1 MRLLSFLTLLLLF
14 RVDNAIELVAQIRSF
29 PYTESFDS
37 VIVPALPPEW
47 TTSTARLG
55 SGDFVTTGSS
65 PHSSPNAVIATN
77 STISQFLVTPR
88 FDFTGR
94 TPDKIEYW
102 TSRSSTHTSGALV
115 EASIDDGLTF
125 PIVVSDTLKNP
136 GNTSYHLMELDLP
149 QSLIDQDQVRFR
161 WRVIGGS
168 GGTSGTFRIDDVVV
182 TVKTAI
188 DLAIGP
194 IGVSPAAP
202 ALTDSLTFSVRVVN
216 RGTQTASRYTVELF
230 DDANNDS
237 VGQASE
243 RFQSLSPPPIN
254 SGDSLLLQLKSSGFS
269 PGDHQVLCEVSI
281 EEDENPTNDKGI
293 VNFYV
298 GASPRLVVIN
308 EIMSAPSG
316 GEPEWIE
323 IFNTS
328 TMSINVKNWK
338 ISNRIS
344 SSKYTISS
352 TNASLSPEG
361 FAVIT
366 KDSLAL
372 RAFHPSLPGLLLM
385 NSSLPNALFRNDSDA
400 VTLYDSRDFV
410 IDSLYYRSSWGGGGG
425 KSLERISPTDLSTE
439 QSNWGTSL
447 DPSGSSPGRINTLTK
462 KEYDLAVSYIG
473 ASPSSPT
480 TNSVVTVTAKVL
492 NLGLQPASG
501 YSVDF
506 FEDTD
511 GDSLGQPGELFS
523 HITTTPKLQ
532 AGDSVLFSVK
542 APTSTLGDHRY
553 LVTVEY
559 PLDEETLNNKRGII
573 VAVGL
578 PPGSVVINE
587 IQYAPSGGEP
597 EWVEI
602 FNTTATEINLR
613 SWKLSNRI
621 SSSKYALTDSD
632 AALSP
637 RGLAV
642 VTKDSVAF
650 RSFHPS
656 ISGLFLTNPS
666 LPTSLF
672 RNDSD
677 AVTLYDPRG
686 SIIDSLYYRSS
697 WGGGGGKSLERISPT
712 GPSTERSN
720 WRTTLDP
727 SGGSPG
733 RVNTLTQKERDLA
746 IKSLKASP
754 ALPTVNE
761 AVTLTLMVENV
772 GTEPAFDY
780 SVSFFEDT
788 NNDSLGQ
795 PEELIVRLTSTRVL
809 QRGDSASYSTQTAKV
824 SLGDHRYLALVDYG
838 ADEETLNNE
847 ALILVSAGLPVKTV
861 VINEIMY
868 GPSGG
873 EPEWIEL
880 YNTSAAEVNLKNW
893 RFSNRVTSS
902 KYDLTASDVYLSPKG
917 FAVITR
923 DSLAFFTF
931 HPSILGLFL
940 VNSDLPIA
948 LFSNSGDAV
957 VLFDARTNVMD
968 SLFYAPTWGGGGGR
982 SLERI
987 GPGAS
992 STDPS
997 NWGAS
1002 IDPSG
1007 SSPGRANT
1015 LAKKSHD
1022 LAIRRLTSFPQIAY
1036 EGATITLKATIL
1048 NAGTNP
1054 ALDFVVSFYE
1064 DVNADSTGQPS
1075 ELVIRTNSTGPLEPG
1090 DSIAFNAQT
1099 LGASAGMHRYLV
1111 SADYSSDEDTLNNK
1125 RLLILEV
1132 GLPTSSVVIN
1142 EIMYG
1147 PTGGE
1152 PEWVELYNTT
1162 SVDVDLENWRL
1173 SNRTIATRYPLA
1185 TKSVILRPF
1194 SYAVVAKDASIL
1206 NFHSMPLALLVL
1218 VPNLPTALFSNA
1230 GDAVVLYDAR
1240 GVTMDSLTYTP
1251 AWGGAN
1257 GKSMERI
1264 AIDVS
1269 STDSTN
1275 WATSVDTEA
1284 STPGRQNSVATLA
1297 NDLQIV
1303 RVRAVEP
1310 LSVQEGA
1317 ALSVALL
1324 VTVQNIGKEPATGF
1338 SVKFYH
1344 DAERDSVLLP
1354 AELVGTVASEVSLER
1369 RDTTLVPLTW
1379 TGVPSGLVR
1388 MAAVVDYGKD
1398 ERLSNNFA
1406 SIDFRVGSRPRAL
1419 IINEIMYAP
1428 LTGQAE
1434 WIELYNPN
1442 SFPVDIAE
1450 WTLSDM
1456 RDATGKANVFSIA
1469 ASWTEI
1475 QAGGYAVFSSDSTI
1489 LSQFPSL
1496 QNLQEGLRVII
1507 LNRTSLSL
1515 NNDGDDV
1522 ITRDLVGTVIDSV
1535 HYSPSWHNPD
1545 ITDVTGISLERI
1557 NPTLSSNDGR
1567 NWSSCV
1573 EKIGGT
1579 PGLQNSVFTTAIA
1592 PRTTLSVSPN
1602 PFSPDGDGFEDFT
1615 VISYQLSSRIARV
1628 NVRIFDSLGRLVR
1641 TLANYDPSASTGQ
1654 IIWDGLDD
1662 DRRRLRMG
1670 IYIVLLEAIDSGGGT
1685 VESAKAAAVVAGR
1698 L

>member
-1 MRLLSFLTLLLLF
+1 MRLFSLFSLLLVF
-14 RVDNAIELVAQIRSF
+14 RVDSGIELVAQIRSF

-37 VIVPALPPEW
+37 VVVPALPTGW
-47 TTSTARLG
+47 STSTARLG
-55 SGDFVTTGSS
+55 SGDFVTTVSS
-65 PHSSPNAVIATN
+65 PHSSPSAVIATN

-88 FDFTGR
+88 LDFSGR
-94 TPDKIEYW
+94 FPDKIEYW
-102 TSRSSTHTSGALV
+102 TSRSSTHTSGVLV
-115 EASIDDGLTF
+115 EASVDNGLTF

-136 GNTSYHLMELDLP
+136 GNTSYHLIELDLP
-149 QSLIDQDQVRFR
+149 QSLIDQDRVRFR

-188 DLAIGP
+188 DLAIGS
-194 IGVSPAAP
+194 IGVSPASP
-202 ALTDSLTFSVRVVN
+202 AFTDSLSFSIHIVN
-216 RGTQTASRYTVELF
+216 RGTQTASGYFIELF
-230 DDANNDS
+230 DDANDDS

-243 RFQSLSPPPIN
+243 RLQSLSPPPVN
-254 SGDSLLLQLKSSGFS
+254 SGDSLLLELKSNGFS

-281 EEDENPTNDKGI
+281 AGDENPTNNKGI
-293 VNFYV
+293 VNFFV
-298 GASPRLVVIN
+298 GALPHLVVIN

-323 IFNTS
+323 VFNTS
-328 TMSINVKNWK
+328 RMSINLKNWK

-344 SSKYTISS
+344 SSKYTISPTS
-352 TNASLSPEG
+352 VSLPPEG
-361 FAVIT
+361 LVVIT

-372 RAFHPSLPGLLLM
+372 RAFHPSIPGLLLM

-400 VTLYDSRDFV
+400 VMLYDSRDFV

-462 KEYDLAVSYIG
+462 KEYDLAVSYIS
-473 ASPSSPT
+473 ASPSFPT
-480 TNSVVTVTAKVL
+480 TNSVIIVTVEVL
-492 NLGLQPASG
+492 NLGLQPAFS

-506 FEDTD
+506 FEDTN
-511 GDSLGQPGELFS
+511 GDSLGQPGEQFS
-523 HITTTPKLQ
+523 HITTTPTLE
-532 AGDSVLFSVK
+532 AGDSALFSAQ
-542 APTSTLGDHRY
+542 APISTLGDHRY
-553 LVTVEY
+553 LVTIEY

-578 PPGSVVINE
+578 PPRSVVINE

-602 FNTTATEINLR
+602 FNTTATAVNLR
-613 SWKLSNRI
+613 GWRLSNRI
-621 SSSKYALTDSD
+621 SSAKYALTDSD
-632 AALSP
+632 VVLSA
-637 RGLAV
+637 RGLVV
-642 VTKDSVAF
+642 VTKDSLAF
-650 RSFHPS
+650 QSFHPS
-656 ISGLFLTNPS
+656 IPGLLLTSPS

-677 AVTLYDPRG
+677 AVALYDQRG
-686 SIIDSLYYRSS
+686 AVIDSLYYRSS

-720 WRTTLDP
+720 WGTTLDP

-733 RVNTLTQKERDLA
+733 RVNTLTRKEKDLA
-746 IKSLKASP
+746 VRSLKAAP
-754 ALPTVNE
+754 IRPTVNE
-761 AVTLTLMVENV
+761 AVTLTLTVENI
-772 GTEPAFDY
+772 GTDPAFDY

-795 PEELIVRLTSTRVL
+795 PEELIVRLTSTPVL
-809 QRGDSASYSTQTAKV
+809 QPGDSASFSAQIAKV
-824 SLGDHRYLALVDYG
+824 SLGDHRYLALVDYA
-838 ADEETLNNE
+838 ADEEILNNE
-847 ALILVSAGLPVKTV
+847 ALLLVSAGLPARTV

-902 KYDLTASDVYLSPKG
+902 KYGLRASDVYLPPKG

-923 DSLAFFTF
+923 DSLAFFAF
-931 HPSILGLFL
+931 HSSIPGLLL
-940 VNSDLPIA
+940 VNGDLPIA

-968 SLFYAPTWGGGGGR
+968 SLFYAPSWGGGGGR

-987 GPGAS
+987 AAEAS
-992 STDPS
+992 STDQS
-997 NWGAS
+997 NWGS
-1002 IDPSG
+1002 CLDPSG
-1007 SSPGRANT
+1007 STPGRVNT
-1015 LAKKSHD
+1015 LSKKGHD
-1022 LAIRRLTSFPQIAY
+1022 LAIQSLTSLPQIAY

-1048 NAGTNP
+1048 NVGTNP

-1064 DVNADSTGQPS
+1064 DTNGDSIGRPS
-1075 ELVIRTNSTGPLEPG
+1075 ELILRTSSDGSLLPE

-1099 LGASAGMHRYLV
+1099 LRASAGMHRYLV
-1111 SADYSSDEDTLNNK
+1111 SVDYSADEDTLNNK
-1125 RLLILEV
+1125 RLLILQV
-1132 GLPTSSVVIN
+1132 GLPMRSVVIN
-1142 EIMYG
+1142 EVMYG

-1152 PEWVELYNTT
+1152 PEWIELYSTT
-1162 SVDVDLENWRL
+1162 NVDVDLESWRL
-1173 SNRTIATRYPLA
+1173 SNRIIATKYTLS
-1185 TKSVILRPF
+1185 TTSVILKPF
-1194 SYAVVAKDASIL
+1194 SYAVVTKDASIL
-1206 NFHSMPLALLVL
+1206 NFHSTHLGLLVL

-1230 GDAVVLYDAR
+1230 GDAVVLYDTR

-1264 AIDVS
+1264 AVDVA

-1275 WATSVDTEA
+1275 WATSADIEG
-1284 STPGRQNSVATLA
+1284 STPGRQNSIATLS
-1297 NDLQIV
+1297 NDLRIV
-1303 RVRAVEP
+1303 RVRTVEP
-1310 LSVQEGA
+1310 LSDQKDA
-1317 ALSVALL
+1317 AMSVALL
-1324 VTVQNIGKEPATGF
+1324 VTVQNVGMEPATGF
-1338 SVKFYH
+1338 SLKFYH
-1344 DAERDSVLLP
+1344 DADRDSVLLP
-1354 AELVGTVASEVSLER
+1354 AELIGTVASQATLQR
-1369 RDTTLVPLTW
+1369 KDTTLVPFTW
-1379 TGVPSGLVR
+1379 TGVPSGLIR
-1388 MAAVVDYGKD
+1388 MIAVVDYKKD
-1398 ERLSNNFA
+1398 ERLSNNTA
-1406 SIDFRVGSRPRAL
+1406 SIDVRIGSKHRAL
-1419 IINEIMYAP
+1419 IINEIMYGP
-1428 LTGQAE
+1428 LAGQAE

-1442 SFPVDIAE
+1442 SFPVDMTD

-1456 RDATGKANVFSIA
+1456 KDATGKANVFSIA
-1469 ASWTEI
+1469 GSRIEI
-1475 QAGGYAVFSSDSTI
+1475 QAGGYAVLSSDSTI
-1489 LSQFPSL
+1489 LSQFPGL
-1496 QNLQEGLRVII
+1496 QTPQEDLRVII
-1507 LNRTSLSL
+1507 LNRTGLSL
-1515 NNDGDDV
+1515 NNEGDDV
-1522 ITRDLVGTVIDSV
+1522 VISDLVGTVIDSV
-1535 HYSPSWHNPD
+1535 HYFPSWHNPD

-1557 NPTLSSNDGR
+1557 NTNLSSNDRR

-1579 PGLQNSVFTTAIA
+1579 PGRQNSVFTTTTA

-1615 VISYQLSSRIARV
+1615 IISYQLASRIARV

-1662 DRRRLRMG
+1662 ERRRLRMG
-1670 IYIVLLEAIDSGGGT
+1670 IYIVLLEAIDSAGGT
-1685 VESAKAAAVVAGR
+1685 IESAKAAAVVAGR

>member
-1 MRLLSFLTLLLLF
+1 MRLLSLFALLLLS
-14 RVDNAIELVAQIRSF
+14 RVGSAIGLVAQIRSF
-29 PYTESFDS
+29 PYTENFDS
-37 VIVPALPPEW
+37 VDVPALPTGW
-47 TTSTARLG
+47 SASTARLA

-65 PHSSPNAVIATN
+65 PHSSPSAVIATN

-88 FDFTGR
+88 FDFSGR
-94 TPDKIEYW
+94 APDKIEYW
-102 TSRSSTHTSGALV
+102 TSRSSTHTSGVLV

-125 PIVVSDTLKNP
+125 PVVVSDTLKNP
-136 GNTSYHLMELDLP
+136 GNTSYHLIELDLP
-149 QSLIDQDQVRFR
+149 QSLVDQDHVRFR

-168 GGTSGTFRIDDVVV
+168 GGSSGTFRIDDVVV
-182 TVKTAI
+182 TVKTAL
-188 DLAIGP
+188 DLAVSS
-194 IGVSPAAP
+194 IGVSPVSP
-202 ALTDSLTFSVRVVN
+202 VFTDSLTFSVRVVN
-216 RGTQTASRYTVELF
+216 RGTQTASEYSMDLF
-230 DDANNDS
+230 DDANDDS

-254 SGDSLLLQLKSSGFS
+254 SGDSLLFELKSSGFS
-269 PGDHQVLCEVSI
+269 PGDHRVLCEVSMAG
-281 EEDENPTNDKGI
+281 DENPANNKGI
-293 VNFYV
+293 VNFFV
-298 GASPRLVVIN
+298 GALPDLIVIN

-328 TMSINVKNWK
+328 TMSINLKNWK

-344 SSKYTISS
+344 SSKYLISS
-352 TNASLSPEG
+352 TSVSLPSEG
-361 FAVIT
+361 LAVIT

-372 RAFHPSLPGLLLM
+372 RAFHPSIPGLLLM
-385 NSSLPNALFRNDSDA
+385 NNSLPNALFRNDSDA

-410 IDSLYYRSSWGGGGG
+410 VDSLYYRSSWVGGGG

-439 QSNWGTSL
+439 QSNWRTSL
-447 DPSGSSPGRINTLTK
+447 DPSGSSPGRVNTVTQ
-462 KEYDLAVSYIG
+462 KENDLAAMSLN
-473 ASPSSPT
+473 ASPAFPT
-480 TNSVVTVTAKVL
+480 TDSMLILTVKVL
-492 NLGLQPASG
+492 NVGLQPASG

-506 FEDTD
+506 FEDTN
-511 GDSLGQPGELFS
+511 GDSVGQLGELFS
-523 HITTTPKLQ
+523 RVTTTPTLQ
-532 AGDSVLFSVK
+532 SGDSVLFFAQ
-542 APTSTLGDHRY
+542 APNSTLGDHRY
-553 LVTVEY
+553 LVTIEY
-559 PLDEETLNNKRGII
+559 PLDEETSNNKRGII

-578 PPGSVVINE
+578 PPRSVIINE
-587 IQYAPSGGEP
+587 ILYAPSGGEP

-602 FNTTATEINLR
+602 FNTSTVAINLR
-613 SWKLSNRI
+613 DWKLSNRI
-621 SSSKYALTDSD
+621 SSARYALTDTE
-632 AALSP
+632 AVLSP
-637 RGLAV
+637 RGFAV
-642 VTKDSVAF
+642 VTKDSLALN
-650 RSFHPS
+650 SFHPS
-656 ISGLFLTNPS
+656 IPGLLLTNPS

-677 AVTLYDPRG
+677 AVALYDQRG
-686 SIIDSLYYRSS
+686 AVMDSLYYRSS

-712 GPSTERSN
+712 GPSAERSN
-720 WRTTLDP
+720 WGTTLDP

-733 RVNTLTQKERDLA
+733 RVNTLTRKEKDLA
-746 IKSLKASP
+746 VRSLKAVP
-754 ALPTVNE
+754 VLPMVNE
-761 AVTLTLMVENV
+761 AVTLTLIVENV

-780 SVSFFEDT
+780 SVSFYEDT

-795 PEELIVRLTSTRVL
+795 PGELITRLTSTPVL
-809 QRGDSASYSTQTAKV
+809 QPDDSASFSAQTAKV
-824 SLGDHRYLALVDYG
+824 LLGDHRYLALVDYG
-838 ADEETLNNE
+838 ADEEILNNE
-847 ALILVSAGLPVKTV
+847 ALLLVSAGLPVRTV
-861 VINEIMY
+861 VVNEIMY

-880 YNTSAAEVNLKNW
+880 HNTSADGVNLKNW

-902 KYDLTASDVYLSPKG
+902 KYDLTASDVYLPPKG

-923 DSLAFFTF
+923 DSLAFFAF
-931 HPSILGLFL
+931 HSSMPGLLL

-968 SLFYAPTWGGGGGR
+968 SLFYAPGWGGGGGR

-987 GPGAS
+987 APEAS
-992 STDPS
+992 STGQS
-997 NWGAS
+997 NWGTS

-1007 SSPGRANT
+1007 STPGRINT
-1015 LAKKSHD
+1015 LSKKSHD
-1022 LAIRRLTSFPQIAY
+1022 LAIRSLTALPPIAN
-1036 EGATITLKATIL
+1036 EGATITLEAMVL
-1048 NAGTNP
+1048 NAGKNP

-1064 DVNADSTGQPS
+1064 DINGDSIGQPS
-1075 ELVIRTNSTGPLEPG
+1075 ELILRTSSAGSLPPE

-1099 LGASAGMHRYLV
+1099 LRASAGTHRYLV
-1111 SADYSSDEDTLNNK
+1111 SADYSADEDTLNNK
-1125 RLLILEV
+1125 WLLILQV

-1142 EIMYG
+1142 EIVYA

-1162 SVDVDLENWRL
+1162 NADVDLENWRL
-1173 SNRTIATRYPLA
+1173 SNRTIATKYTLS
-1185 TKSVILRPF
+1185 TTSVILKPL
-1194 SYAVVAKDASIL
+1194 SYAVVTKDASIL
-1206 NFHSMPLALLVL
+1206 NFHSTPPGLLVL
-1218 VPNLPTALFSNA
+1218 VPNLPTALLSNA
-1230 GDAVVLYDAR
+1230 GDAVVLYDTR
-1240 GVTMDSLTYTP
+1240 GVIMDSLTYTP

-1269 STDSTN
+1269 STDSSN
-1275 WATSVDTEA
+1275 WATSVDVEG
-1284 STPGRQNSVATLA
+1284 STPGRQNSVVTLA
-1297 NDLQIV
+1297 NDLRIV

-1310 LSVQEGA
+1310 LSVQDGS

-1324 VTVQNIGKEPATGF
+1324 VTVQNTGKEPAVGF
-1338 SVKFYH
+1338 SVKFYY
-1344 DAERDSVLLP
+1344 DADRDSVLLP
-1354 AELVGTVASEVSLER
+1354 EELVGTVASEATLQR
-1369 RDTTLVPLTW
+1369 KDTTLVPFTW
-1379 TGVPSGLVR
+1379 TGVPSGLIR
-1388 MAAVVDYGKD
+1388 MIGVVDYNKD
-1398 ERLSNNFA
+1398 ERLSNNAA
-1406 SIDFRVGSRPRAL
+1406 SIDLRIGSQPRAL

-1442 SFPVDIAE
+1442 SFPVDMTD

-1469 ASWTEI
+1469 GTRTEI
-1475 QAGGYAVFSSDSTI
+1475 QAGGYAVLSSDSTI

-1496 QNLQEGLRVII
+1496 QDLGEGSGVII

-1515 NNDGDDV
+1515 NNEGDEV
-1522 ITRDLVGTVIDSV
+1522 IIRDLVGTVIDSV
-1535 HYSPSWHNPD
+1535 HYFPSWHNPD
-1545 ITDVTGISLERI
+1545 ITDVTGVSLERI
-1557 NPTLSSNDGR
+1557 NPNLSSNDRR

-1573 EKIGGT
+1573 ERVGGT
-1579 PGLQNSVFTTAIA
+1579 PGLQNSIFTTAIA

-1615 VISYQLSSRIARV
+1615 VISYRLSSQIARV

-1662 DRRRLRMG
+1662 DKHRLRMG
-1670 IYIVLLEAIDSGGGT
+1670 IYIVLLEAIDSAGGT
-1685 VESAKAAAVVAGR
+1685 IESAKAAAVVAGR

>member
-1 MRLLSFLTLLLLF
+1 MRLLSLFVLLFVF
-14 RVDNAIELVAQIRSF
+14 RVDSAIQLVAQIRSF
-29 PYTESFDS
+29 PYSESFDS
-37 VIVPALPPEW
+37 LIVPALPTGW
-47 TTSTARLG
+47 SRSTARSG

-65 PHSSPNAVIATN
+65 PHSPPNAVIATN

-88 FDFTGR
+88 FDFSGR
-94 TPDKIEYW
+94 APDKIEYW
-102 TSRSSTHTSGALV
+102 TSRSSTHTSGVLV

-136 GNTSYHLMELDLP
+136 GNTSYHLIELDLP
-149 QSLIDQDQVRFR
+149 QSLVDQDHVRFR

-168 GGTSGTFRIDDVVV
+168 GGTSGTFRIDDVTV

-188 DLAIGP
+188 DLAVGSV
-194 IGVSPAAP
+194 GVSPASP
-202 ALTDSLTFSVRVVN
+202 VFTDSLTFSTHIVN
-216 RGTQTASRYTVELF
+216 RGTQTASDYTVELF

-254 SGDSLLLQLKSSGFS
+254 SVDSLLLELKSSGFS
-269 PGDHQVLCEVSI
+269 PGDHQVICEVSI
-281 EEDENPTNDKGI
+281 EEDENLTNNKGI

-323 IFNTS
+323 IFNPS
-328 TMSINVKNWK
+328 TMSINLKNWK

-344 SSKYTISS
+344 SSKYPISS
-352 TNASLSPEG
+352 TSASLPPNG

-372 RAFHPSLPGLLLM
+372 RAFHPSIPCLVLM
-385 NSSLPNALFRNDSDA
+385 NNSLPNALFRNDSDA

-410 IDSLYYRSSWGGGGG
+410 IDSVYYRSGWGGGGG
-425 KSLERISPTDLSTE
+425 KSLERISPMDLSTE

-447 DPSGSSPGRINTLTK
+447 DPSGSSPGRVNTVTQ
-462 KEYDLAVSYIG
+462 KENDLAVVSFS
-473 ASPSSPT
+473 ASPAFPT
-480 TNSVVTVTAKVL
+480 TDSLVTLTVKVL
-492 NLGLQPASG
+492 NAGLQPASG

-523 HITTTPKLQ
+523 RITATPTLQ
-532 AGDSVLFSVK
+532 AGDSALFSVQ
-542 APTSTLGDHRY
+542 APTSTLGNHRY

-578 PPGSVVINE
+578 PPRSVVVNE

-602 FNTTATEINLR
+602 FNTTTVSVNLR
-613 SWKLSNRI
+613 GWRLSNRI
-621 SSSKYALTDSD
+621 SSAKYALTDSD
-632 AALSP
+632 AVLSP
-637 RGLAV
+637 RSLAV
-642 VTKDSVAF
+642 VTKDSLAF

-656 ISGLFLTNPS
+656 IPGLLLTNAG

-677 AVTLYDPRG
+677 AVALYDQR
-686 SIIDSLYYRSS
+686 SAIMDSLYYRSS

-712 GPSTERSN
+712 GPSAERSN
-720 WRTTLDP
+720 WGTTLDP

-733 RVNTLTQKERDLA
+733 RVNTLTRKQKDLA
-746 IKSLKASP
+746 VRGLKAAP
-754 ALPTVNE
+754 VLPTVNE
-761 AVTLTLMVENV
+761 AVTLTLVVKNI
-772 GTEPAFDY
+772 GTESAFDY
-780 SVSFFEDT
+780 SVSFFEDM

-795 PEELIVRLTSTRVL
+795 PGELITRLTSTPVL
-809 QRGDSASYSTQTAKV
+809 QPGDSASFSTQTGKL
-824 SLGDHRYLALVDYG
+824 SLGDHHYIALVDYE

-847 ALILVSAGLPVKTV
+847 ALLLVSAGLPARTV

-873 EPEWIEL
+873 EAEWIEL
-880 YNTSAAEVNLKNW
+880 YNTSATEVNLRNW

-902 KYDLTASDVYLSPKG
+902 KYDLTASDVYLPPKG
-917 FAVITR
+917 FAVVTR

-931 HPSILGLFL
+931 HPSMPGLLL

-968 SLFYAPTWGGGGGR
+968 SVSYSPSWGGGGGR
-982 SLERI
+982 SVERI
-987 GPGAS
+987 APESS
-992 STDPS
+992 STEPS
-997 NWGAS
+997 NWGTS

-1007 SSPGRANT
+1007 SSPGRVNT
-1015 LAKKSHD
+1015 LAKKSQD
-1022 LAIRRLTSFPQIAY
+1022 LAIRSLTSLPQIAY
-1036 EGATITLKATIL
+1036 EGTTITLKATIL
-1048 NAGTNP
+1048 NAGTDP

-1064 DVNADSTGQPS
+1064 DVNADSTGQAD
-1075 ELVIRTNSTGPLEPG
+1075 ELILRTSSAGSLQPG
-1090 DSIAFNAQT
+1090 DSMEFKAQT
-1099 LGASAGMHRYLV
+1099 LSACAGMHRYLV
-1111 SADYSSDEDTLNNK
+1111 SADYSADENTLNNK
-1125 RLLILEV
+1125 RLLILQV
-1132 GLPTSSVVIN
+1132 GLPMRSVVIN
-1142 EIMYG
+1142 EVMYA

-1162 SVDVDLENWRL
+1162 NADVDLENWRL
-1173 SNRTIATRYPLA
+1173 SNRTVA
-1185 TKSVILRPF
+1185 TKYTLSTTSVILKPL
-1194 SYAVVAKDASIL
+1194 SYAVVTKDASIL
-1206 NFHSMPLALLVL
+1206 NFHSTPPGLLVL
-1218 VPNLPTALFSNA
+1218 VPNLPTALLSNA
-1230 GDAVVLYDAR
+1230 GDAVVLYDTR

-1264 AIDVS
+1264 AIDVA
-1269 STDSTN
+1269 STDSAN
-1275 WATSVDTEA
+1275 WATSLDIEG

-1297 NDLQIV
+1297 NDLRIV
-1303 RVRAVEP
+1303 RVRTVEP

-1317 ALSVALL
+1317 AVSVALL
-1324 VTVQNIGKEPATGF
+1324 VTVQNVGREQAVGF

-1344 DAERDSVLLP
+1344 DADRDSTLLS
-1354 AELVGTVASEVSLER
+1354 AELVGTVASEATLQR
-1369 RDTTLVPLTW
+1369 KDTTLVPFTW

-1388 MAAVVDYGKD
+1388 MIAVVDYNKD
-1398 ERLSNNFA
+1398 ERLSNNAA
-1406 SIDFRVGSRPRAL
+1406 SIDLRIGSQPRAL
-1419 IINEIMYAP
+1419 IINEIMYGP

-1434 WIELYNPN
+1434 WIELHNPN
-1442 SFPVDIAE
+1442 SYSVDMTD

-1456 RDATGKANVFSIA
+1456 KDATGKANMFSIA
-1469 ASWTEI
+1469 GTRTEI
-1475 QAGGYAVFSSDSTI
+1475 QAGGYAVLSSDSTI

-1496 QNLQEGLRVII
+1496 QNLQEGSTVII
-1507 LNRTSLSL
+1507 LNRTGLSL
-1515 NNDGDDV
+1515 NNEGDDV
-1522 ITRDLVGTVIDSV
+1522 IISDLVGTVIDSV
-1535 HYSPSWHNPD
+1535 HYFPSWHNPD
-1545 ITDVTGISLERI
+1545 MTDVTGISLERI
-1557 NPTLSSNDGR
+1557 NPNLSSNDRR

-1573 EKIGGT
+1573 EKVGGT
-1579 PGLQNSVFTTAIA
+1579 PGLQNSVYTTAIA

-1615 VISYQLSSRIARV
+1615 VISYRLSSRIARV

-1662 DRRRLRMG
+1662 DKRRLRMG
-1670 IYIVLLEAIDSGGGT
+1670 IYVVLLEAIDSAGGT
-1685 VESAKAAAVVAGR
+1685 IGSARAAAVVAGR

>member
-1 MRLLSFLTLLLLF
+1 MRLLSLFALVLLL
-14 RVDNAIELVAQIRSF
+14 RADGAIELVAQIRSF

-37 VIVPALPPEW
+37 LIVPTLPPEW
-47 TTSTARLG
+47 STSTTRLA
-55 SGDFVTTGSS
+55 SGDFITTGSS
-65 PHSSPNAVIATN
+65 PHSSPTAVIATN
-77 STISQFLVTPR
+77 STISQFLVTPS
-88 FDFTGR
+88 FDFSGR
-94 TPDKIEYW
+94 VPDKIEYW
-102 TSRSSTHTSGALV
+102 TSRSSTHTSGVLV

-136 GNTSYHLMELDLP
+136 GNTSYHLIELDLP
-149 QSLIDQDQVRFR
+149 RSLADQDHVRFR
-161 WRVIGGS
+161 WLVIGGS

-188 DLAIGP
+188 DLEVRS
-194 IGVSPAAP
+194 IGVNPTSPVF
-202 ALTDSLTFSVRVVN
+202 TDSLTFSIRVVN
-216 RGTQTASRYTVELF
+216 RGTQTASSYTVELF

-243 RFQSLSPPPIN
+243 RLQSLSPPPIN
-254 SGDSLLLQLKSSGFS
+254 SGDSLLLELKSRGFS

-281 EEDENPTNDKGI
+281 AGDENPANNKGI
-293 VNFYV
+293 VNFFV
-298 GASPRLVVIN
+298 GASSRLVVIN
-308 EIMSAPSG
+308 EIMSAPGG

-352 TNASLSPEG
+352 ASASLPPNG

-372 RAFHPSLPGLLLM
+372 RAFHPSMPGLLLM

-400 VTLYDSRDFV
+400 VTLYDSRDLV
-410 IDSLYYRSSWGGGGG
+410 IDTLYYRSSWGGGGG

-473 ASPSSPT
+473 ASPSFPT
-480 TNSVVTVTAKVL
+480 TNSVVTVTVKVL
-492 NLGLQPASG
+492 NLGLQPASS

-506 FEDTD
+506 FEDTN
-511 GDSLGQPGELFS
+511 GDSLGQPGEQFS
-523 HITTTPKLQ
+523 HITTMPTLR
-532 AGDSVLFSVK
+532 AGDSALFSAQ
-542 APTSTLGDHRY
+542 APISTLGDHRY
-553 LVTVEY
+553 LVTIEY

-578 PPGSVVINE
+578 PPRSVVINE

-602 FNTTATEINLR
+602 FNATATEINLR

-621 SSSKYALTDSD
+621 SSTKYPLIDSD
-632 AALSP
+632 AVLFP

-642 VTKDSVAF
+642 ATKDSLAF

-656 ISGLFLTNPS
+656 IPGLLLTNTG

-677 AVTLYDPRG
+677 AVALYDQRG
-686 SIIDSLYYRSS
+686 AVVDSLYYWSS
-697 WGGGGGKSLERISPT
+697 WGSGGGKSLERISPT
-712 GPSTERSN
+712 GPSAERSN
-720 WRTTLDP
+720 WGTTLDP

-733 RVNTLTQKERDLA
+733 RVNTLTRKEKDLA
-746 IKSLKASP
+746 VRSLKAAP
-754 ALPTVNE
+754 VRPTVNE
-761 AVTLTLMVENV
+761 AVTLTLTVENV
-772 GTEPAFDY
+772 GIEPAFDY
-780 SVSFFEDT
+780 SVSFFEDR

-795 PEELIVRLTSTRVL
+795 PEELIMRLTSTPAL
-809 QRGDSASYSTQTAKV
+809 QPGDSALFSAQTAKV

-847 ALILVSAGLPVKTV
+847 ALLLVSAGLPVKTV

-873 EPEWIEL
+873 EPEWIEI
-880 YNTSAAEVNLKNW
+880 YNTSAAEVNLKDW

-902 KYDLTASDVYLSPKG
+902 KYDLTASDVYLPPKG
-917 FAVITR
+917 FAVIAR

-931 HPSILGLFL
+931 HSSISGLLL

-957 VLFDARTNVMD
+957 VLFDARSNAMD
-968 SLFYAPTWGGGGGR
+968 SLFYAPSWGGGGGK

-987 GPGAS
+987 TSGAS

-997 NWGAS
+997 NWGTS

-1007 SSPGRANT
+1007 SSPGRVNT

-1022 LAIRRLTSFPQIAY
+1022 LAIRSLTALPPMAD
-1036 EGATITLKATIL
+1036 EGATITLKAMVL
-1048 NAGTNP
+1048 NVGTNP
-1054 ALDFVVSFYE
+1054 ALDFLVTFYE
-1064 DVNADSTGQPS
+1064 DINGDSVGQPS
-1075 ELVIRTNSTGPLEPG
+1075 ELILWTNSAGSLQPG
-1090 DSIAFNAQT
+1090 DSMEFKAQT
-1099 LGASAGMHRYLV
+1099 LSASAGMHRYLA
-1111 SADYSSDEDTLNNK
+1111 SADYSADEDTLNN
-1125 RLLILEV
+1125 RRFLTLQV
-1132 GLPTSSVVIN
+1132 GLPMRSVVIN
-1142 EIMYG
+1142 EVMYG

-1162 SVDVDLENWRL
+1162 NVYVDLESWRL
-1173 SNRTIATRYPLA
+1173 SNRIIATKYTLSTTSA
-1185 TKSVILRPF
+1185 ILKPS
-1194 SYAVVAKDASIL
+1194 SYAVVTKDVSIL
-1206 NFHSMPLALLVL
+1206 NFHSTPPGLLVL

-1230 GDAVVLYDAR
+1230 GDAVVLYDTR
-1240 GVTMDSLTYTP
+1240 GITMDSLTYTP

-1275 WATSVDTEA
+1275 WATSLEIEG

-1297 NDLQIV
+1297 NDLRIV
-1303 RVRAVEP
+1303 RVQTAEP
-1310 LSVQEGA
+1310 LSDQEHA
-1317 ALSVALL
+1317 AMSVALL
-1324 VTVQNIGKEPATGF
+1324 VTVQNVGKEPATGF

-1344 DAERDSVLLP
+1344 DADRDSVLLP
-1354 AELVGTVASEVSLER
+1354 EELVGTVASEATLQR
-1369 RDTTLVPLTW
+1369 KDTALVPFTW
-1379 TGVPSGLVR
+1379 TGVPSGLVQ
-1388 MAAVVDYGKD
+1388 MIAVVDYNKD
-1398 ERLSNNFA
+1398 ERLSNNAA
-1406 SIDFRVGSRPRAL
+1406 SIDLRIGSQPRAL
-1419 IINEIMYAP
+1419 IVNEIMYAP

-1442 SFPVDIAE
+1442 SFPVDMTD
-1450 WTLSDM
+1450 WTMSDM
-1456 RDATGKANVFSIA
+1456 RDATGKANVFSIN
-1469 ASWTEI
+1469 ASGTEI
-1475 QAGGYAVFSSDSTI
+1475 QAGGNAVLSSDSTI

-1496 QNLQEGLRVII
+1496 QNLQEGSRVII
-1507 LNRTSLSL
+1507 LNRSSLSL
-1515 NNDGDDV
+1515 NNEGDDV
-1522 ITRDLVGTVIDSV
+1522 IISDLVGTVIDSV
-1535 HYSPSWHNPD
+1535 HYFPSWHNPD
-1545 ITDVTGISLERI
+1545 ITDVTGVSLERI
-1557 NPTLSSNDGR
+1557 NPNLSSNDRR

-1573 EKIGGT
+1573 EKVGGT
-1579 PGLQNSVFTTAIA
+1579 PGRQNSIFTTAIA
-1592 PRTTLSVSPN
+1592 PRTTLSISPN

-1615 VISYQLSSRIARV
+1615 VISYRLSSQIARV

-1662 DRRRLRMG
+1662 DKRRLRMG
-1670 IYIVLLEAIDSGGGT
+1670 IYIVLLEAIDSSGGT
-1685 VESAKAAAVVAGR
+1685 IESAKAAAVVAGR